1 MSPGGREFSALD
13 NLQQLHIGIVKRV
26 TGDGFADGLVSS
38 LLPFG
43 DVWPEINVQNLVVAQ
58 NLLSVYSPASTVPQ
72 HSSCVPTALFA
83 RCLQG

>member
-43 DVWPEINVQNLVVAQ
+43 DVW
-58 NLLSVYSPASTVPQ
+58 
-72 HSSCVPTALFA
+72 SCPKLMCRTWW
-83 RCLQG
+83 